1 MFKGRGRKK
10 KKLKKER
17 EKRKETHK
25 YLLIGNNV
33 ITNNFVIIMK
43 SENEGTRGK
52 HLPVQLP
59 VESLEK
65 DIEHVQRGQ

>member
-10 KKLKKER
+10 KKLKKET

-65 DIEHVQRGQ
+65 GIEHVQRGQ

>member
-10 KKLKKER
+10 KKLKKET

-52 HLPVQLP
+52 HLPAELP

-65 DIEHVQRGQ
+65 GIEHVQRGQ

>member
-17 EKRKETHK
+17 QKRKETHK

-43 SENEGTRGK
+43 NENEDTRGK
-52 HLPVQLP
+52 HLPVQ
-59 VESLEK
+59 SY
-65 DIEHVQRGQ
+65 